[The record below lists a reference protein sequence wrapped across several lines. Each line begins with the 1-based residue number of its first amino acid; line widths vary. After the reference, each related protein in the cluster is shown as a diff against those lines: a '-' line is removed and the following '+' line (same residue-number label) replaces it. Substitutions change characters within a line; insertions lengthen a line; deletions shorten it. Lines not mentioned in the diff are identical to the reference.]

1 MYVKGSILTSD
12 WILTSAKCCTFMGCA
27 ENTNGCDQNKNR
39 ITTGK
44 QKVSFDTLFFEDEQ
58 DRIFIATTRVSA
70 SSKWSFFKY

>member
-1 MYVKGSILTSD
+1 MIVTKWLFKNGTTMYVKGSILTSD

-27 ENTNGCDQNKNR
+27 QNPNGCDPDKNR

-58 DRIFIATTRVSA
+58 DRIL
-70 SSKWSFFKY
+70 